1 MSETKGGREIVLAMD
16 KVIKEVPGARLLVL
30 GDTDDYAN
38 NMIDLA
44 AKLGIRDKLIFT
56 GWLSG
61 NELKA
66 AYHATD
72 IVAVPSICF
81 DSFPTMNLEAMASAK
96 PVIGTCFGGTP
107 ETVINNETGYIVNPY
122 NEKELADK
130 IIDLLK
136 SPAKARTFGQAGY
149 ERVKNE
155 FSLEKQTKK
164 TMEWY
169 QRMPSDKRPS

>member
-1 MSETKGGREIVLAMD
+1 
-16 KVIKEVPGARLLVL
+16 
-30 GDTDDYAN
+30 
-38 NMIDLA
+38 
-44 AKLGIRDKLIFT
+44 
-56 GWLSG
+56 
-61 NELKA
+61 
-66 AYHATD
+66 
-72 IVAVPSICF
+72 
-81 DSFPTMNLEAMASAK
+81 
-96 PVIGTCFGGTP
+96 
-107 ETVINNETGYIVNPY
+107 VINNETGYIVNPY